1 MEKSLEKYWKSVR
14 CKVIDLS
21 TLSTIGDAGDGDP
34 EPCQH
39 CGIWLNDD
47 SMTTNPLFLYFFFLF
62 LFYIYYLLIKYP
74 YASVAL

>member
-47 SMTTNPLFLYFFFLF
+47 SMTNPLFLYFFFLF